1 MYTGRLSCVAFTFI
15 PQGCKLFGLPSLDQD
30 RLSFADFHFFAQC
43 SDGGGQWFRTPCITL
58 HRCIDARPRK
68 DEDGYSQS
76 FEDFV
81 VSNEIEIYDYTD
93 LEQCQTARAA
103 LGFDIDHPNDHEVCG
118 QFNNTMCESHNWI
131 FVSFF
136 RNSLSAYRQA
146 IRSSVTWNFL
156 HPLPEE
162 LTEKSSSSKSPIY
175 RSSKSDT
182 F

>member
-103 LGFDIDHPNDHEVCG
+103 LGFDVDHPNDDEVCG
-118 QFNNTMCESHNWI
+118 QFNNTMCELHNWI
-131 FVSFF
+131 FVSFLLQLIV
-136 RNSLSAYRQA
+136 SLSPGDPFFRDLEFLASLAGVGADGEIKFEQ
-146 IRSSVTWNFL
+146 VTYI
-156 HPLPEE
+156 
-162 LTEKSSSSKSPIY
+162 PIE
-175 RSSKSDT
+175 
-182 F
+182 